1 MTTYSIR
8 QTSPT
13 LWVISLLLTIFT
25 GMGLAI
31 ALAANGLLP
40 KGQMWLFI
48 VIIAPFFL
56 LAFKIPRYTA
66 TVDIEIIIDEYGLKK
81 RWLKQFLFQNRPDIE
96 IKWTEVQ
103 DYVFEPDRQFDKFKM
118 TLKNGTKFKF
128 FHNNDYNDKDEFL
141 TFLRHFEQK
150 INQINSDKDTT
161 NDIKRGKTI
170 YVTKW
175 GLVLAGFA
183 IVMMIA
189 FPVILIFFPA
199 KKTPNY
205 AAIGASYVG
214 AIFYLTQVILHR
226 QKSKSDGK

>member
-25 GMGLAI
+25 GMGIAI

-40 KGQMWLFI
+40 KGQMWLSI
-48 VIIAPFFL
+48 VIIAPFFI

-81 RWLKQFLFQNRPDIE
+81 KWLRQFVFQNHPDIE
-96 IKWTEVQ
+96 IKWTEVK

-118 TLKNGTKFKF
+118 TLKDGTKFKF
-128 FHNNDYNDKDEFL
+128 FHNNDYNDKDDFIKFLHEFEL
-141 TFLRHFEQK
+141 KVQ
-150 INQINSDKDTT
+150 QINTDQDKT

-170 YVTKW
+170 YETKW
-175 GLVLAGFA
+175 GLLLAAFA
-183 IVMMIA
+183 IVFIIGVPIMLIA
-189 FPVILIFFPA
+189 IPP

-205 AAIGASYVG
+205 GALGASYFG
-214 AIFYLTQVILHR
+214 AIFFLTQVILHR
-226 QKSKSDGK
+226 QRNREDK